1 MNRFA
6 YEQRLMSRKTTNL
19 VQSVLLLGGMTLL
32 LALLGW
38 FIAGGLGLL
47 VAAGG
52 VIILGLSP
60 QVSPQVIL
68 RMYRAR
74 QLTPSNAPELFR
86 LVHALAQRAELPHSP
101 RLYYIPS
108 NMMNAFAIGKRSHAA
123 IAVTDGL
130 LRRLNRRELAGVLAH
145 EISHVNNNDIW
156 VMGLADVVS
165 RLTSSLSLGG
175 QFLLLLSLPMMLFGS
190 FSPPWLLFLLLISAP
205 TLSALFQ
212 LALSRTREYDADLD
226 AAGLT
231 GDPSGLAS
239 ALAKLE
245 RYQQGFL
252 ERILLPGRRIPDPS
266 LLRTH
271 PTTEDRIQRLLSLD
285 DAAISPPVSH
295 PGQFPTEALQ
305 FTTQTPQIVQLPRW
319 RLSGLWF

>member
-1 MNRFA
+1 MP
-6 YEQRLMSRKTTNL
+6 
-19 VQSVLLLGGMTLL
+19 V
-32 LALLGW
+32 
-38 FIAGGLGLL
+38 FITFLH
-47 VAAGG
+47 
-52 VIILGLSP
+52 
-60 QVSPQVIL
+60 
-68 RMYRAR
+68 
-74 QLTPSNAPELFR
+74 FF
-86 LVHALAQRAELPHSP
+86 H
-101 RLYYIPS
+101 
-108 NMMNAFAIGKRSHAA
+108 
-123 IAVTDGL
+123 L
-130 LRRLNRRELAGVLAH
+130 LRGTPCRHVSVVNKSLACHG
-145 EISHVNNNDIW
+145 DIW

-190 FSPPWLLFLLLISAP
+190 FSPPWWLFLLLISAP

-226 AAGLT
+226 AAELT

-295 PGQFPTEALQ
+295 PGQFPTEVLQ